1 MRRRCLPITA
11 VLTLAGAALA
21 APGCGKPP
29 RQPDLAVTRV
39 SAPADATPGGQGGEV
54 YEGRIRDVRPAWD
67 LLVLTVGEGK
77 QARDLRL
84 DMGQARIVGPSGSE
98 LKGQDLRL
106 GDRVRV
112 TMTADGTLVQ
122 QINVLPDR
130 AGGPNGIPSEGASVP

>member
-29 RQPDLAVTRV
+29 RQTDVAVIRV
-39 SAPADATPGGQGGEV
+39 SAPADATLEGQGAKV

-84 DMGQARIVGPSGSE
+84 DMGEARIVGPSGSE
-98 LKGQDLRL
+98 WKGQDLLL

-130 AGGPNGIPSEGASVP
+130 TGGLNEIP